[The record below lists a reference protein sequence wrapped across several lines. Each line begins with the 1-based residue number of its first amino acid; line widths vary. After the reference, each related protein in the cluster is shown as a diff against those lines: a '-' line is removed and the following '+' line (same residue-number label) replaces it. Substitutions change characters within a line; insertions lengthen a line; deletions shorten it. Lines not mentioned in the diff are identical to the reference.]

1 MVVVTGGTGLLGS
14 HLLVQLAQKGEKVK
28 ALKREKTGTAITRK
42 VFSYYS
48 EESEKLWEKIEWVEG
63 DILDIYSLL
72 KVIEKGD
79 KVYHTAAIVSFD
91 PAKTKEIF
99 ETNITGTANV
109 VNACLEKKA
118 EKLAY
123 VSSIAALG
131 RTNQADITNEET
143 EWKPGNKISDYSISK
158 YEAEREVW
166 RGIAEGLKAVII
178 NPSVIL
184 GPGDF
189 SKGSI
194 KMFPTVYNG
203 LKFYTRGMNGYVDV
217 NDVARALILLMNSK
231 ISNERFIVNAE
242 NISYKDLFDMMSQA
256 LQVPAPQRKA
266 GRFLSELSWRLF
278 KIHSMLTGK
287 EPLIT
292 RQTAQTANN
301 TYRYSN
307 QKITDALGMTF
318 TPIRETIKKTAEIFL
333 KELE

>member
-1 MVVVTGGTGLLGS
+1 MIVVTGATGLLGS
-14 HLLVQLAQKGEKVK
+14 HLLYQLAEKGEKVK
-28 ALKREKTGTAITRK
+28 ALKRANSETATTQKI
-42 VFSYYS
+42 FSYYS
-48 EESEKLWEKIEWVEG
+48 RESKKLWEKIEWVDS
-63 DILDIYSLL
+63 DILDIHALL
-72 KVIEKGD
+72 DVIEKGD

-91 PAKTKEIF
+91 PEKKDEIF
-99 ETNITGTANV
+99 ETNVTGTANV
-109 VNACLEKKA
+109 VNACLQKKA

-131 RTNQADITNEET
+131 RTSHTDTTNEET
-143 EWKPGNKISDYSISK
+143 EWKPGNKISPYAQSK

-166 RGIAEGLKAVII
+166 RGMAEGLKAVII

-203 LKFYTRGMNGYVDV
+203 LKFYTGGMNGYVDV
-217 NDVARALILLMNSK
+217 NDVARALILLMDGK
-231 ISNERFIVNAE
+231 ISNDRFIVSAE
-242 NISYKDLFDMMSQA
+242 NISYKDLFDMISQE
-256 LQVPAPQRKA
+256 LNVKTPQRKA
-266 GRFLSELSWRLF
+266 GKFLSELSWRIF
-278 KIHSMLTGK
+278 KVHSMITGK

-292 RQTAQTANN
+292 RQTARTANN

-307 QKITDALGMTF
+307 QKISNALRMTF

-333 KELE
+333 RELE